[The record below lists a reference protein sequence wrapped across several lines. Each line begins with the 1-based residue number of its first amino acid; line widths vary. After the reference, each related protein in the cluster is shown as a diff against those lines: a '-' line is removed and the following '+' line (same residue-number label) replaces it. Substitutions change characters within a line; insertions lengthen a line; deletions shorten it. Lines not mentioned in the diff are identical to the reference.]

1 MTLMPKGRVS
11 LLDLDFDNLDLAQAA
26 AWISARP
33 ADAPF
38 GYVVTP
44 NADHLV
50 RLSREPVLRTFYRD
64 AALCLLVPVWS
75 AGWRGCL
82 GCRFRQLCRVAT

>member
-1 MTLMPKGRVS
+1 M
-11 LLDLDFDNLDLAQAA
+11 LDLDFDNLDLAQAA

-44 NADHLV
+44 NAD
-50 RLSREPVLRTFYRD
+50 RSR
-64 AALCLLVPVWS
+64 
-75 AGWRGCL
+75 
-82 GCRFRQLCRVAT
+82 